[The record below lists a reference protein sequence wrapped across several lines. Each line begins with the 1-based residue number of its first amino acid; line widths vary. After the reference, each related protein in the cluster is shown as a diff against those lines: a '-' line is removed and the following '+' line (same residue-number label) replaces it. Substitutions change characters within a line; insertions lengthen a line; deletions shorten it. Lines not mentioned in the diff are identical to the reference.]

1 MRHVAVAVAVIVIG
15 LPLAILLLL
24 EPASEC
30 GSTSSP
36 VSAPPPGTQTAGQV
50 VRYLES
56 QGFTP
61 FGAAGIEGNLQQES
75 TSDVGSDAQ

>member
-75 TSDVGSDAQ
+75 TPAVGSDAQ